1 MKAEPIG
8 QCPACGR
15 AVPASHP
22 LTHCIG
28 CGKDLPADVLAKLI
42 APVTVGEAGRGKV
55 PGIAASVTSLAPA
68 RVVVVDFDMPM
79 GSMVSFMIK
88 WAFASIPAF
97 LVLLVFAGV
106 VSMFFGGAASACS
119 SGLRGI
125 R

>member
-1 MKAEPIG
+1 MKHDSVGE
-8 QCPACGR
+8 CPACGR
-15 AVPASHP
+15 AVAATQP
-22 LTHCIG
+22 LTHCLG
-28 CGKDLPADVLAKLI
+28 CGKDLPADVVARLN
-42 APVTVGEAGRGKV
+42 APVTVGEAKRGIE
-55 PGIAASVTSLAPA
+55 PGVSSVASANAPA

-106 VSMFFGGAASACS
+106 VSMFLGGAASACTT
-119 SGLRGI
+119 GLRGL